1 MYIPFYRSWGFP
13 AYGFGYPWGF
23 GSFGTNIVGSAIANQ
38 SLINTGSIV
47 GVSQIATPTVE
58 CPPDCLRV
66 GVVHTAHKPAKWLEQ
81 RRSHPA

>member
-23 GSFGTNIVGSAIANQ
+23 GSFGFSNNIVGSAIANQ

-47 GVSQIATPTVE
+47 GVSQVATPTVI
-58 CPPDCLRV
+58 
-66 GVVHTAHKPAKWLEQ
+66 W
-81 RRSHPA
+81 